1 MFTNNDKRQ
10 CSRIPLSTRVK
21 ITHPS
26 FGSVVVMTRDLSN
39 GGAFLVTQGIEL
51 PPIGSILE
59 GQVQDLQE
67 EAPIVKMKIVREE
80 ADGVGVKFCD

>member
-1 MFTNNDKRQ
+1 
-10 CSRIPLSTRVK
+10 
-21 ITHPS
+21 
-26 FGSVVVMTRDLSN
+26 MTRDLSN

>member
-1 MFTNNDKRQ
+1 MNDKRQ
-10 CSRIPLSTRVK
+10 YARIPLSTRVK

-26 FGSVVVMTRDLSN
+26 FGSVMVMTRNLSN
-39 GGAFLVTQGIEL
+39 GGVFLVTQGIAL

-59 GQVQDLQE
+59 GQVQDSPD

-80 ADGVGVKFCD
+80 AEGVGVMFCD